1 MRQVVAR
8 LKAVRAVQGHR
19 GGERSARIARF
30 DPGDRLAR
38 SRRAQ
43 NCDSRTSRIVQLCT
57 GSSRLPIQFNWQ
69 KSPYQLMNGDTI
81 CLVVSVRGG
90 RLGRARD
97 SRASLNPAVPLH
109 HAHGLQSGDNL
120 VHRVAVRVGEELRLT

>member
-1 MRQVVAR
+1 M
-8 LKAVRAVQGHR
+8 L
-19 GGERSARIARF
+19 
-30 DPGDRLAR
+30 DPGNRLAR

-57 GSSRLPIQFNWQ
+57 GSSRLPIQFNGQ
-69 KSPYQLMNGDTI
+69 NSPYQLMNGDTI

-97 SRASLNPAVPLH
+97 SRASLTPAVPLH
-109 HAHGLQSGDNL
+109 RAHGFQSGDNL
-120 VHRVAVRVGEELRLT
+120 AHRVGVRAIVKPYVTRRKFDFEDYWRRT